1 MDAWSEVR
9 RHIPAISVVA
19 LLALAP
25 PVLAAMPSGG
35 ARYSG
40 KTSERLGVRLGI
52 SSDAHFVAR
61 MHIRYRVKCSDGAR
75 GAPTT
80 DLFDLRIDRHG
91 RFAFNGTY
99 TGRVDESK
107 NHVRM
112 HGRVSRRRATGTF
125 SLTAKRNKVRCHS
138 GKVRWH
144 ARLGS

>member
-1 MDAWSEVR
+1 
-9 RHIPAISVVA
+9 
-19 LLALAP
+19 
-25 PVLAAMPSGG
+25 MPSGG

-40 KTSERLGVRLGI
+40 DTSERLGVKLGI
-52 SSDAHFVAR
+52 SGDARYVAH
-61 MHIRYRVKCSDGAR
+61 MHIRYRVSCSDGAR

-91 RFAFNGTY
+91 RFAFTGTY
-99 TGRVDESK
+99 TGRVDGSK

-125 SLTAKRNKVRCHS
+125 SLKAKRDKVRCHS
-138 GKVRWH
+138 RKVRWH